1 MKSYHLICTN
11 EPQNDTG
18 TVYGSG
24 SYEVRAD
31 DDVSAIEAAHAV
43 HGEALAA
50 SARATL
56 LDAANGRP
64 VFAWKHGVAQEF

>member
-24 SYEVRAD
+24 SFEVRAE
-31 DDVSAIEAAHAV
+31 DDVSAIEAAQTTHS
-43 HGEALAA
+43 EALAA

-56 LDAANGRP
+56 LDAANGRL
-64 VFAWKHGVAQEF
+64 VFAWKLGVAQEP

>member
-31 DDVSAIEAAHAV
+31 DDRSAIEAAQAV
-43 HGEALAA
+43 HSEALTA

-56 LDAANGRP
+56 VDTTNGRL
-64 VFAWKHGVAQEF
+64 VLVWKLGVAQET